1 MEPPSSDRWWESD
14 EKSFAITARS
24 YLYYPR
30 QSKRFGIQFA
40 GGAVQDANGQ
50 STCPDDCSV
59 MGEIQAGHCGLITA
73 HQIFIVL
80 H

>member
-1 MEPPSSDRWWESD
+1 M
-14 EKSFAITARS
+14 
-24 YLYYPR
+24 
-30 QSKRFGIQFA
+30 KRVLQLRREATCIILDKANGSEFNSR

>member
-1 MEPPSSDRWWESD
+1 M
-14 EKSFAITARS
+14 ARNS
-24 YLYYPR
+24 IR
-30 QSKRFGIQFA
+30 

-73 HQIFIVL
+73 H
-80 H
+80 